1 MNGGYSVNL
10 CAKTNFGSFELVFGL
25 KRPDPELCGK
35 LFNSFRDEAS
45 FSELCGPLPLPD
57 GAKIMSMEVRI
68 CRGRKIMRKKTI
80 CNTDKRT
87 PKA

>member
-1 MNGGYSVNL
+1 MNGGHFVKL
-10 CAKTNFGSFELVFGL
+10 HAKTNFGAFELDFGL

-45 FSELCGPLPLPD
+45 FSELCGLLPLPD
-57 GAKIMSMEVRI
+57 GAEIMSMEVRI
-68 CRGRKIMRKKTI
+68 CRGSKVMRKKTI